1 MDNQDFVWPDEQR
14 EQVAQ
19 GVEIALKMFN
29 AIDQLEV
36 GGTLPMMIADK
47 SYIVMR
53 AQDGTL
59 QMPSGATPA
68 PRNWN

>member
-59 QMPSGATPA
+59 QTPSGATPA
-68 PRNWN
+68 PRSWN